1 MFDRT
6 IVWQD
11 KNGSPVDL
19 TGYSGEMDVREKAE
33 DAAAL
38 ISMKTSD
45 ATMVLGGA
53 AGTIQLIRNAT
64 TTAALDFDRAVY
76 DLELYPATVVADAIG
91 LLQGQVFFKKE
102 VTRV

>member
-19 TGYSGEMDVREKAE
+19 TGYSGEMDIREKVE
-33 DAAAL
+33 DSATL
-38 ISMKTSD
+38 LEMKTSD
-45 ATMVLGGA
+45 STMVLGGT

-64 TTAALDFDRAVY
+64 ATAALNFDRAVY

-91 LLQGQVFFKKE
+91 LLRGQVFFKKE